1 MNRIL
6 ASAPFVLLAALL
18 AALLVGCARDPA
30 VPRTEPCAFYR
41 LPLVA
46 GTSAIVLQGNHGAF
60 SHTGVNEFAWDFD
73 LPEGTPV
80 VASADGVVIDVTHH
94 FVEGGPRDEL
104 RRRANRVSVDHGH
117 GFVSVY
123 QHLTPHSVVVK
134 PGQLVYRGQLLG
146 KSGNTGFSTQ
156 PHLHYEIVDGGE
168 RSAPS
173 CFGDV
178 DGGVPEHGRTVLSG
192 NRFDPYGRV
201 VAPQLSQMPR
211 FAYAQ
216 NDVELLTVLP
226 VGILSGTVGLTGR
239 ALKPAERAVIFVAE
253 REGEV
258 VRSTNAPVRD
268 DGIFYL
274 HLGLSGLHGRYRFG
288 VALADR
294 SGRFTYNMSTL
305 LTILP

>member
-1 MNRIL
+1 MSRE
-6 ASAPFVLLAALL
+6 SAPFLVLVALF
-18 AALLVGCARDPA
+18 AGCAQDPA
-30 VPRTEPCAFYR
+30 VPRTEPCEVYR

-46 GTSAIVLQGNHGAF
+46 GTSAKVLQGNHGAF

-80 VASADGVVIDVTHH
+80 VASADGVVIDATFH

-104 RRRANRVSVDHGH
+104 RRRANRVSVDHGR

-123 QHLTPHSVVVK
+123 QHLAPHSLVVK
-134 PGQLVYRGQLLG
+134 PGQLVFRGQLLG

-156 PHLHYEIVDGGE
+156 PHLHYEVTDGGG
-168 RSAPS
+168 RSSPS

-178 DGGVPEHGRTVLSG
+178 GVPEQGRTVLSG
-192 NRFDPYGRV
+192 NRFDPRGRIV
-201 VAPQLSQMPR
+201 VPRLSQMPR

-253 REGEV
+253 RDGEV

-274 HLGLSGLHGRYRFG
+274 RLGLGGLHGRYRFG